1 MFDSPFTYC
10 AKCGEM
16 VLLDQTQ
23 RECAAEHHCG
33 DIECPLGTLFS
44 GIDFSVGAVLVK
56 PCHGGAGV
64 RPRAARGHG
73 RP

>member
-23 RECAAEHHCG
+23 RECATEHRCG
-33 DIECPLGTLFS
+33 DIACPLAALFG
-44 GIDFSVGAVLVK
+44 GIDFASGQPDTATPK
-56 PCHGGAGV
+56 AKAK
-64 RPRAARGHG
+64 REPRH
-73 RP
+73 